1 MNTNIIFQKLDC
13 VVRNDQA
20 YGNFKYFLME
30 EGRLV
35 PTMCSKR
42 ALSEM
47 KIGSIAFQFTLAL
60 CKV

>member
-20 YGNFKYFLME
+20 HGNFKYFLME

-35 PTMCSKR
+35 YTMCSKR
-42 ALSEM
+42 ALPEM
-47 KIGSIAFQFTLAL
+47 
-60 CKV
+60 